1 MQIFCILHYV
11 CTYIQGIP
19 QIYKLF
25 KTKSSNDYS
34 LWQVFISLFAM
45 ICWTIY
51 IFSEKTTF
59 SLFLYIGTI
68 LDLSLMIFVDILIV
82 IFFNFNTKKKKA
94 KIF

>member
-19 QIYKLF
+19 QIIKLL

-34 LWQVFISLFAM
+34 LWQTTLSLIAM

-51 IFSEKTTF
+51 VFTSNVSF
-59 SLFLYIGTI
+59 GFFVYLGTI
-68 LDLSLMIFVDILIV
+68 LDLLLLIFIDVLIF
-82 IFFNFNTKKKKA
+82 IFYKYHKKE
-94 KIF
+94 IPNN